1 MEIAGFRF
9 AGMACGIKK
18 AGGKDLALVV
28 ADRPVSTA
36 ALFTQNQ
43 VKAAPV
49 RIASARLASG
59 RAQAI
64 LVNSGNANA
73 CTGRAGIEAALRAS
87 AAIAEKLAIDP
98 SAVLPASTGVI
109 GEPLPVEK
117 IESAAE
123 SLVSGLSSS
132 AEAFAEAILT
142 TDRGRKV
149 AEASYESS
157 DGRKLRLLGI
167 AKGAGMI
174 HPNMAT
180 TLAFVFTD
188 ATVEPELLRSML
200 GAAGDAT
207 FGRISVDGDTSTSD
221 MLALMASG
229 AAGAAPIEAGS
240 ADEQAFRRAL
250 EEVLQ
255 HLALAIVADGEGAE
269 HLVELRV
276 SGLASDEDAL
286 KVART
291 IATSLLSKTALFGR
305 DPNWGRFLA
314 AAGRAGV
321 QFDSEQAEIFI
332 GDVAVVREG
341 VDLGPNSTD
350 RAKAEMG
357 KARYAIT
364 LRLGQGP
371 GKAHYYTCDIGSEYL
386 RINAGYRT

>member
-207 FGRISVDGDTSTSD
+207 FGRISVDGDTSTND